1 MTDLRPQAAAK
12 ALHAAQELE
21 VAAAH
26 LRTAAQYVQAGEIPR
41 YAAHLLAAHGH
52 LLGVRGKLSAL
63 AVLHA
68 ARSVPQPGS
77 GEGGRGP

>member
-1 MTDLRPQAAAK
+1 MPDARSQVAAD

-26 LRTAAQYVQAGEIPR
+26 LRTAARHVQQGEVPR

-52 LLGVRGKLSAL
+52 LLGVQSKLNAL
-63 AVLHA
+63 ALLHA
-68 ARSVPQPGS
+68 ARSVPQPRS
-77 GEGGRGP
+77 GEDEPS